1 MASYTIQLRKIIET
15 VGEDEVLSWFQDYD
29 LSNYLTFE
37 EIKTITDRG
46 TWSPARLA
54 QKIVDHYYM
63 REIGF
68 ETVALFKRKCKM
80 KMQEIMEDYLPVI
93 YTASL
98 DYDPLVNVNYT
109 ETYTGENTSENTS
122 SSETSADSS
131 SSGLT
136 VNSDTPQGQI
146 SKSAILGGS
155 YASSTSA
162 NEIEDNAT
170 TSSSG
175 SNTGSG
181 TQVYT
186 KHFEGNQGISA
197 TYQKMI
203 QQYRENIRA
212 IDREIIEELNS
223 LFMTIY

>member
-1 MASYTIQLRKIIET
+1 
-15 VGEDEVLSWFQDYD
+15 
-29 LSNYLTFE
+29 
-37 EIKTITDRG
+37 
-46 TWSPARLA
+46 
-54 QKIVDHYYM
+54 
-63 REIGF
+63 
-68 ETVALFKRKCKM
+68 
-80 KMQEIMEDYLPVI
+80 MEDYLPVL

-98 DYDPLVNVNYT
+98 KYDPLINVNYT
-109 ETYTGENTSENTS
+109 ETYTGENTSENS
-122 SSETSADSS
+122 STSETNADSN

-170 TSSSG
+170 TTSNG
-175 SNTGSG
+175 TNTGSG

-212 IDREIIEELNS
+212 IDREIIEELNT
-223 LFMTIY
+223 LFMSIY

>member
-1 MASYTIQLRKIIET
+1 MAKYTVQLRKICET
-15 VGEDEVLSWFQDYD
+15 LGEDQVVKWFEDYD
-29 LSNYLTFE
+29 LSNYLTFD

-63 REIGF
+63 REIGV
-68 ETVALFKRKCKM
+68 ETVALFKRRVKV

-98 DYDPLVNVNYT
+98 KYDPLMNVNYT

-122 SSETSADSS
+122 SSNTTTDSD

-136 VNSDTPQGQI
+136 VNSDTPQGKI
-146 SKSAILGGS
+146 SKTNILNGS

-162 NEIEDNAT
+162 NEIEDSAT
-170 TSSSG
+170 TTSTG
-175 SNTGSG
+175 SNSGSG
-181 TQVYT
+181 TQVYSR
-186 KHFEGNQGISA
+186 HFEGNQGISA

-212 IDREIIEELNS
+212 IDREIIDELNT
-223 LFMTIY
+223 LFMSIY